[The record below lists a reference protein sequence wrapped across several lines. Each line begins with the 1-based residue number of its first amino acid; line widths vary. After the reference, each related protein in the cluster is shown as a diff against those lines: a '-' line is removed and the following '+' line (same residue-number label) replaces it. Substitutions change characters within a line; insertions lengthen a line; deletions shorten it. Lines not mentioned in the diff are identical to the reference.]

1 MSNRTWIKK
10 LGGSLAI
17 YQQERSKYMQMTFY
31 VSPNY
36 YTIDKNGVQKKKS
49 NGMFEKS
56 LKPIT
61 TKLEAERMAKKIY
74 KDFDIEKYS
83 YNPDITTFDDVA
95 KIAFDLRKKDYKI
108 KERFKLE
115 HNPTFISTAI
125 KELNTYEREIK
136 PVFGKINI
144 KDRDLLQSTM
154 YDFVDQLTTIGTSKG
169 NVLSHNRIAKY
180 LNIIGFIQKQAVAR
194 GLLPLMC
201 KNPPLERRSNARV
214 GYRMMEMKK
223 ITDMMMNE
231 YKVSQDMF
239 MLDLHDYIQ
248 FLISA
253 PTRFG
258 METITIQ
265 KKDCKIVTNK
275 EGVEIL
281 YVHKD
286 NTKTGSHSYTVSPEF
301 LHFHGKR
308 FLQNFYAID
317 NDNDYIWFTNS
328 QKTRSTIQERVR
340 KNFVRISKKLNLY
353 LFNGQERPMTS
364 IRHMGIRRM
373 NKEGVEGVARIYNTS
388 EDMNNKHYN
397 KESDE
402 RSIAEDFNKIYE
414 KRLKK
419 LK

>member
-1 MSNRTWIKK
+1 MRRKTMSKVTWKK
-10 LGGSLAI
+10 ELGGSLKI
-17 YQQERSKYMQMTFY
+17 YHQERSKYIQMTFY
-31 VSPNY
+31 VSPHY
-36 YTIDKNGVQKKKS
+36 YVNDKHKK
-49 NGMFEKS
+49 NGMFVKS

-61 TKLEAERMAKKIY
+61 TKLDAERMAKKIF
-74 KDFDIEKYS
+74 KEFDIERFQ
-83 YNPDITTFDDVA
+83 YNPSVTTFDDVA
-95 KIAFDLRKKDYKI
+95 KLAFDLRKKDYKI

-115 HNPTFISTAI
+115 HNPSFVSTAT

-136 PVFGKINI
+136 PVFGKLNI

-169 NVLSHNRIAKY
+169 NILSHNRIAKY

-194 GLLPLMC
+194 GLLTLMC

-214 GYRMMEMKK
+214 GYRMLEVKK

-231 YKVSQDMF
+231 YKTSQDMF

-265 KKDCKIVTNK
+265 KKDCKIITNK
-275 EGVEIL
+275 DGVKIL
-281 YVHKD
+281 YIHKD
-286 NTKTGSHSYTVSPEF
+286 NTKTGSHSYSVSPEF
-301 LHFHGKR
+301 LHFHGKK
-308 FLQNFYAID
+308 FLENFEKCKD
-317 NDNDYIWFTNS
+317 SDYIWFTDS
-328 QKTRSTIQERVR
+328 QKSRSTIQERVR
-340 KNFVRISKKLNLY
+340 KNFVRVSKKLDLY

-373 NKEGVEGVARIYNTS
+373 KKEGVEGVHQIYNTS
-388 EDMNNKHYN
+388 EDMVNKHYN
-397 KESDE
+397 KESDDIA
-402 RSIAEDFNKIYE
+402 IAEDFNKTYA
-414 KRLKK
+414 KRLKIIK
-419 LK
+419 

>member
-83 YNPDITTFDDVA
+83 YNPDVTTFDDVA
-95 KIAFDLRKKDYKI
+95 KLAFDLRKKDYKI

-214 GYRMMEMKK
+214 GYRMMEVKK

-231 YKVSQDMF
+231 YKASQDMF

-353 LFNGQERPMTS
+353 MFNGQERPMTS

-373 NKEGVEGVARIYNTS
+373 KKEGVEGVAQIYNTS
-388 EDMNNKHYN
+388 EDMTNKHYN

-402 RSIAEDFNKIYE
+402 RSIAEDFNKTYA
-414 KRLKK
+414 KRLKI

>member
-83 YNPDITTFDDVA
+83 YNPDVTTFDDVA
-95 KIAFDLRKKDYKI
+95 KLAFDLRKKDYKI

-317 NDNDYIWFTNS
+317 NDNDYVWFTNS

-353 LFNGQERPMTS
+353 MFNGQERPMTS

-373 NKEGVEGVARIYNTS
+373 KKEGVEGVAQIYNTS
-388 EDMNNKHYN
+388 EDMTNKHYN

-402 RSIAEDFNKIYE
+402 RSIAEDFNKTYA
-414 KRLKK
+414 KRLKI